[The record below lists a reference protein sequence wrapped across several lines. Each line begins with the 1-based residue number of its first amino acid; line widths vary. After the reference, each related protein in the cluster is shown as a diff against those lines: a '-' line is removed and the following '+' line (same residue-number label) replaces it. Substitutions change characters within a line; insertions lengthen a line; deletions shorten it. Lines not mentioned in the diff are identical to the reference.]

1 MPLLE
6 DLVLGET
13 IHALFVGEPTSGK
26 TIGYADFPKP
36 MYVFSFDSKIG
47 VIKKHFENMKGIEY
61 DVYDVTKLDKAQKK
75 LEEILDNPRKYA
87 TVVVDPLTMF
97 ATSIVLYSLGLRKDA
112 SRNKEFKSMGYI
124 DIPEWQEYQ
133 AEQQALTMLL
143 SSLIKGK
150 DEYGNWDG
158 KSFPGNF
165 IMCAHI
171 IKTYDKVK
179 GPKGELIEVEK
190 QSLWTAGQKTRALVH
205 GYFQEVWY
213 FKPETTYGPEG
224 TEKKYFAYTQPL
236 NNDLA
241 SSQLKLPAA
250 IDFTYPLSLYNE
262 VQKYLKQ
269 NESAQAQES
278 I

>member
-6 DLVLGET
+6 DYIPGENF
-13 IHALFVGEPTSGK
+13 HALFVGEPTSGK
-26 TIGYADFPKP
+26 TIGYAGFPKP

-47 VIKKHFENMKGIEY
+47 VILKHFRGMKGIEY
-61 DVYDVTKLDKAQKK
+61 DVYDTNKLDKAQKK
-75 LEEILDNPRKYA
+75 LEEIIDNPRKYA

-97 ATSIVLYSLGLRKDA
+97 ATSIVLYSLGLRKADTK
-112 SRNKEFKSMGYI
+112 RNDFKAIGHI

-179 GPKGELIEVEK
+179 TPNGIIEVEK

-213 FKPETTYGPEG
+213 IKPETTYSEDGAQ
-224 TEKKYFAYTQPL
+224 KRYFAYTQPI

-241 SSQLKLPAA
+241 STQLILPGA
-250 IDFTYPLSLYNE
+250 IDFTYPLDLYSE
-262 VQKYLKQ
+262 VQKHLKASKEAEP
-269 NESAQAQES
+269 NGTL
-278 I
+278 